1 MEDQRLNL
9 QTLPDENVFDIARN
23 ESAQHRELA
32 LRILVER
39 GSLYAG
45 RDEIADEARRLII
58 DNPSVR
64 KKSIPMSGIH
74 ALKLPGVIDILA
86 DLQTRRIALTRL
98 VDEHNA
104 AHSQNVAILETTVK
118 ENRATVA
125 SALAE
130 SYATLWKYFAKQNW
144 QLTQDHSA
152 QKIDFDNQLADP
164 RAEHEEDI
172 KSASERLRLL
182 ERSAWQ
188 RLVDYLKKRN
198 WIARRKLPVS
208 DPPASG

>member
-1 MEDQRLNL
+1 
-9 QTLPDENVFDIARN
+9 
-23 ESAQHRELA
+23 
-32 LRILVER
+32 
-39 GSLYAG
+39 
-45 RDEIADEARRLII
+45 
-58 DNPSVR
+58 
-64 KKSIPMSGIH
+64 MSGIH
-74 ALKLPGVIDILA
+74 TLKLPGVIGILA
-86 DLQTRRIALTRL
+86 DLQTSRIALTRL

-152 QKIDFDNQLADP
+152 QKIDFDNQLADL

-172 KSASERLRLL
+172 KSASERLRLI
-182 ERSAWQ
+182 EQSAWQ

-198 WIARRKLPVS
+198 CIARRKLPVS
-208 DPPASG
+208 DPPAST